1 MSVWFKC
8 WLVFLPAIDLIDKA
22 NEELSQLSK
31 LLSKPITNMTI
42 TRTCGHWAGPQQGKS
57 YSCENWF
64 SKVSM
69 VINKEYL
76 AIRYTD
82 TSKLC

>member
-57 YSCENWF
+57 YRCEKLVFQSFNDYPW
-64 SKVSM
+64 
-69 VINKEYL
+69 
-76 AIRYTD
+76 IRYTD
-82 TSKLC
+82 TSKLS